1 MDRALRQGYVIKL
14 DYLAMNLEKRAMLQT
29 EGIGENAFDIDGWKQ
44 TNHGIGGKER

>member
-1 MDRALRQGYVIKL
+1 MKQDWIFAANSLH
-14 DYLAMNLEKRAMLQT
+14 KRAMLQT